1 VKRIAWCLLAAGA
14 LLAGSAVP
22 AAAQQH
28 QSDKTTLLS
37 YATATWKSMS
47 ALTDPHTALPADN
60 IAGDLSAGSRSAYTS
75 PTNIG
80 AYLWSTVVADD
91 LHLIRHSEA
100 IGRLR
105 ATLQTL
111 SQLDRNT
118 SSGMFY
124 NWYNPSTTA
133 VLHTWPVDGSSIT
146 PFLSSVDNGWL
157 AAALMVVRTKEP
169 AVAAAA
175 NQILRPM
182 DFGFYYD
189 PVKNQ
194 LRGGFY
200 DSLPAGCSIVGNYVH
215 RGPDVWYTC
224 NTYDV
229 LNSEPRIATYI
240 GIARGEVPA
249 KQYFGLNRTFPPTCD
264 FAFKMKPTGYDATY
278 LGQTVFEGSYEYR
291 GLKFVPTWGGDMFE
305 AMMPGLFVPE
315 ASWAPNSWGRNNPVY
330 VKGQIEHGLDDAGYG
345 YWGFSPSDDPKG
357 GYTAFGAP
365 PLGMSPDG
373 YQSDEEGTKY
383 DPGFP
388 GCRDATN
395 PNPTYGDGV
404 VTPHASFLA
413 LEYAPRQAMS
423 NLAKLKANFNSY
435 GSGGFYDAIAV
446 RSGDVAKSYLA
457 LDQGMIMG
465 ALGNYLAHD
474 DLRQAFTAGA
484 VAATVKPLL
493 GLETFGIPAKQ

>member
-1 VKRIAWCLLAAGA
+1 MLPSPDSTELRSGTTLVRRSPRSTSRCARWADSRSSCCWAGSPTRRDPVRPARSRSTLPSGRAAAAGNNTIEEEHVKRIAWCLLAAGA

-37 YATATWKSMS
+37 YAAATWKSMS

-60 IAGDLSAGSRSAYTS
+60 IAGDLTAGSRSAYTS

-200 DSLPAGCSIVGNYVH
+200 DTQPPGCSIVGNYVH

-249 KQYFGLNRTFPPTCD
+249 KQ
-264 FAFKMKPTGYDATY
+264 
-278 LGQTVFEGSYEYR
+278 
-291 GLKFVPTWGGDMFE
+291 
-305 AMMPGLFVPE
+305 
-315 ASWAPNSWGRNNPVY
+315 
-330 VKGQIEHGLDDAGYG
+330 
-345 YWGFSPSDDPKG
+345 
-357 GYTAFGAP
+357 
-365 PLGMSPDG
+365 
-373 YQSDEEGTKY
+373 
-383 DPGFP
+383 
-388 GCRDATN
+388 
-395 PNPTYGDGV
+395 
-404 VTPHASFLA
+404 
-413 LEYAPRQAMS
+413 
-423 NLAKLKANFNSY
+423 
-435 GSGGFYDAIAV
+435 
-446 RSGDVAKSYLA
+446 
-457 LDQGMIMG
+457 
-465 ALGNYLAHD
+465 
-474 DLRQAFTAGA
+474 
-484 VAATVKPLL
+484 
-493 GLETFGIPAKQ
+493 

>member
-1 VKRIAWCLLAAGA
+1 MSKLRFVALAAI
-14 LLAGSAVP
+14 SAVVVGATP
-22 AAAQQH
+22 AGADNPSSNTLRTYAAA
-28 QSDKTTLLS
+28 
-37 YATATWKSMS
+37 TWRSMV
-47 ALTDPHTALPADN
+47 ALTNPTTGLPADN
-60 IAGDLSAGSRSAYTS
+60 MDGDLSTASRSAYTS

-80 AYLWSTVVADD
+80 AYLWSTAVADD
-91 LHLIRHSEA
+91 LHLITHRDA
-100 IGRLR
+100 VARIRR
-105 ATLQTL
+105 TLGTL
-111 SQLDRNT
+111 SHLDRNT
-118 SSGMFY
+118 PSGMFY
-124 NWYNPSTTA
+124 NWYDPATGA
-133 VLHTWPVDGSSIT
+133 VLHTWPVDGSALT

-157 AAALMVVRTKEP
+157 AAALMVVRTAEP
-169 AVAAAA
+169 ELAKQA
-175 NQILRPM
+175 NTLLKPM
-182 DFGFYYD
+182 NFGQYYD

-200 DSLPAGCSIVGNYVH
+200 DTAPTGCSIVGNYLH

-240 GIARGEVPA
+240 GIALGQVPA

-264 FAFKMKPTGYDATY
+264 FAFKEKPVGYTTTY
-278 LGQTVFEGSYEYR
+278 LGQSVFEGAYTYR
-291 GLKFVPTWGGDMFE
+291 GMNIVPSWGGDMFE

-315 ASWAPNSWGRNNPVY
+315 ASWGARSWGRNNPNY
-330 VKGQIEHGLDDAGYG
+330 VQGQIQFGLQDAKYG

-365 PLGMSPDG
+365 PLGMDPDG
-373 YQSDEEGTKY
+373 YQSDEEGTKF

-413 LEYAPRQAMS
+413 LEYAPKQAMA
-423 NLAKLKANFNSY
+423 NLAKLRTNFDAY
-435 GSGGFYDAIAV
+435 GAGGFYDAIAV
-446 RSGDVAKSYLA
+446 RSGNVAKHYLA

-465 ALGNYLAHD
+465 ALGNYLGHNL
-474 DLRQAFTAGA
+474 LRNAFTAGA
-484 VAATVKPLL
+484 VQRTIRPLL
-493 GLETFGIPAKQ
+493 SLETFNIP